1 MSCLLLSASILIVT
15 TTITGAAAVWL
26 ARTAARRYG
35 FVDKPDGH
43 RKLQSNAVAVS
54 GGLGV
59 LLGAVGGLVLVGL
72 FVPEAASA
80 LTDRPEQTWSL
91 LAAAVVIAL
100 VGLVDD
106 LVSLRARH
114 KLIGQIAAALILAG
128 PGGYLIEN
136 ISLFGNSIA
145 LGQAALPI
153 TLFWFLAAVNAINLL
168 DGMDGLLGTIGI
180 IIFGGVAAMA
190 FSVGQL
196 FVGFVALGMVG
207 SLIGF
212 LIFNLPPATVYLGD
226 CGSMLIG
233 LVIAA
238 LTITASLKGPAVAI
252 LAPAALLVLPIL
264 DTTAAIVRRKLT
276 GRGLA
281 IADRGHFHHELQR
294 RGMNRWR
301 VLGIAGGIGLIGT
314 SGALV
319 GILAQNDMF
328 AVASAAVVVLLL
340 LLTGWFGLAELRLLT
355 ARAYAV
361 LDGARGRKDS
371 VETAVHVQGRAE
383 WRNLW
388 RKLIDASNAMGVQSL
403 RLDVNAPAWHESF
416 HGRWDRS
423 DSQIGAMPQNFW
435 KLELPVVCRE
445 IVVGKMTVVGLPDG
459 LPMGEQM
466 ASLWTILLEVETI
479 LPTLKRPTLSIATCG
494 PEMPISPEP
503 AALPASA

>member
-1 MSCLLLSASILIVT
+1 MLLTASILIVT

-26 ARTAARRYG
+26 ARTVARHYG

-43 RKLQSNAVAVS
+43 RKLQSNAIAVS

-59 LLGAVGGLVLVGL
+59 LFGALFGLLLVGL
-72 FVPEAASA
+72 FMPDAASA
-80 LTDRPEQTWSL
+80 LLAKPEQTWSL

-106 LVSLRARH
+106 LVAMRARQ

-136 ISLFGNSIA
+136 ISIFGNNIA
-145 LGQAALPI
+145 LGQAALPL

-190 FSVGQL
+190 FSSGQL
-196 FVGFVALGMVG
+196 FVGLVALGMFG

-276 GRGLA
+276 GRGIA
-281 IADRGHFHHELQR
+281 SADRGHFHHELQR

-319 GILAQNDMF
+319 GILAQNDMY
-328 AVASAAVVVLLL
+328 AVASAAAVVLLL
-340 LLTGWFGLAELRLLT
+340 LLTGWFGLAELRLIST
-355 ARAYAV
+355 RAYAV
-361 LDGARGRKDS
+361 LDSARRKKDS
-371 VETAVHVQGRAE
+371 VETAVHVQGRAD
-383 WRNLW
+383 WKGLW

-435 KLELPVVCRE
+435 KLELPVACRTV
-445 IVVGKMTVVGLPDG
+445 VVGKMTVVGLPDG

-466 ASLWTILLEVETI
+466 ASLWTILLEVESI
-479 LPTLKRPTLSIATCG
+479 LPALKRPVLVVVPMERDLPSVT
-494 PEMPISPEP
+494 EHVR
-503 AALPASA
+503 LPASA